1 MNAETLELMLRTE
14 LPEAARGDRGAY
26 GRIVVACQ
34 NTVTAIALA
43 ITRDVAASE
52 DIAQEAFLKAWQQL
66 NQLKS
71 TTSFLPWLRQ
81 ITRNLARDHLRA
93 SRNRPLTGES
103 ADLAI
108 QMAADPSPTPSEHLS
123 RTEEETVAAEIIS
136 SLPEESRE
144 TLLLYYREGQSS
156 QQVATLLGL
165 SDAAV
170 RKRLSRARASVREEM
185 LKRFGE
191 FARNSAPSAAFAALV
206 ASAMGVA
213 SPPAAA
219 ASILGVG
226 ATVGAKTLGKI
237 VLGSMGGIA
246 LGLGTAFA
254 GVYLGLRRNLRGA
267 IDAEERR
274 GLVRSAGISGLAT
287 LGFMVGIV
295 LTTRYSTTWMP
306 PALLATVF
314 FGIVFWQS
322 MVVEPRLKAR
332 RHALEAARDPIRA
345 ARCRRRERILGWL
358 ACAVGFGLGGAGLIA
373 GLIGSGRLQGF

>member
-14 LPEAARGDRGAY
+14 LPAAARGDHGAY

-66 NQLKS
+66 DQLKN

-93 SRNRPLTGES
+93 NRNRPLTGES

-108 QMAADPSPTPSEHLS
+108 QMAADPSPTPSERLS
-123 RTEEETVAAEIIS
+123 RTEEEVAASEIIS

-156 QQVATLLGL
+156 QQVAALLGL

-185 LKRFGE
+185 LKRFGD
-191 FARNSAPSAAFAALV
+191 FARSSAPSAAFAALV
-206 ASAMGVA
+206 ASALGMA

-219 ASILGVG
+219 ASILSVG
-226 ATVGAKTLGKI
+226 ATVGVKTLGKI
-237 VLGSMGGIA
+237 VLGSMGAIA
-246 LGLGTAFA
+246 LSLGAAFA
-254 GVYLGLRRNLRGA
+254 GVYLGLKRNLRGA
-267 IDAEERR
+267 VDAEERR
-274 GLVRSAGISGLAT
+274 ALVRSAGINGLAT
-287 LGFMVGIV
+287 LGFMAGIV

-306 PALLATVF
+306 PALLVAVF
-314 FGIVFWQS
+314 FGIVFRQS
-322 MVVEPRLKAR
+322 MVVEPRIKAR
-332 RHALEAARDPIRA
+332 RHALEAARDPVRA

-358 ACAVGFGLGGAGLIA
+358 ACMMGFGLGGGGLIV
-373 GLIGSGRLQGF
+373 GLISSGRLQGF